1 MDNTTDFNATVC
13 NQLRRLR
20 AMSEDAHGTA
30 EHLRRQAQ
38 ELLERAAAADK
49 AAAALRAAAEALDS
63 ESNYAAWD

>member
-1 MDNTTDFNATVC
+1 MDNTTDFNATVY

-30 EHLRRQAQ
+30 E
-38 ELLERAAAADK
+38 
-49 AAAALRAAAEALDS
+49 ALDS